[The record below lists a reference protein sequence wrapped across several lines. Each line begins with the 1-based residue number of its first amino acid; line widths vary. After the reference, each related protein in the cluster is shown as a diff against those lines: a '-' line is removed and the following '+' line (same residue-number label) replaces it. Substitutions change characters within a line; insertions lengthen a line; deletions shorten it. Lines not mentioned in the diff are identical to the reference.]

1 MQNNRGGCAWRSAVA
16 CRLGNMSR
24 DRRAV
29 KLRCG
34 ASWVLLGRR
43 EASDRGRAR
52 CRVLGSS
59 CCEEETDGRV
69 APTLFVAACPWGC
82 MQVDVQ
88 RARGGIARWKNDVSQ
103 AGSPAIQDLGG
114 ALVLNTAASSALHSP
129 YTLQN
134 LRCEAV
140 RAARACVP
148 ASEEPISRLSE
159 RNCL

>member
-1 MQNNRGGCAWRSAVA
+1 MQSNRGGCAWRSAVE

-34 ASWVLLGRR
+34 VSWVLLGRR

-52 CRVLGSS
+52 SRVLGSS
-59 CCEEETDGRV
+59 CCEEEQTDGLRQR
-69 APTLFVAACPWGC
+69 FVAACPWGC

-88 RARGGIARWKNDVSQ
+88 RARGGIAHWENDVSQ
-103 AGSPAIQDLGG
+103 AQGPAVQDLGG

-134 LRCEAV
+134 LRCEA
-140 RAARACVP
+140 ARACVP